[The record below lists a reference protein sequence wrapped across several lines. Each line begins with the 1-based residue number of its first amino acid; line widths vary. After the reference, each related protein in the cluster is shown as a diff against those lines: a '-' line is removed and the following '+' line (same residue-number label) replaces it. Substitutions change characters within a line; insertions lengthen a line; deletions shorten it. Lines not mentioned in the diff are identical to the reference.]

1 MLFRVGEKIERL
13 DVSVDILSVP
23 ISTASYY
30 FANNPRNAEG
40 NEAYVAAVW
49 HYDFDVG
56 FPIDLPLLQFRL
68 ANVPWART
76 FKHCSSFCC

>member
-1 MLFRVGEKIERL
+1 M
-13 DVSVDILSVP
+13 
-23 ISTASYY
+23 ASYY

-56 FPIDLPLLQFRL
+56 FPIDLPLLQLRL

-76 FKHCSSFCC
+76 FKHRVRGLRQIADDPQASAARVEAAE